1 MLGTPRDKFWP
12 LLIATIGFDFL
23 AAILWAGAFPIQAL
37 YAYLPYMLTALVLA
51 QLSAIA
57 VWLVFREQHDA
68 WSFIVPIVSL
78 WGGSLAR
85 FEMSTFVG
93 FAALDYM
100 CRTTIQTLG
109 SVIGL
114 WLLQRSKFWRWL
126 APRATVVKL
135 EFSLR
140 QIMVWM
146 TAAALCFGLVARC
159 TWKDGQLVPFVQAI
173 GLLVPPAITIVVVI
187 VAQLRVTWI
196 VRIALYVAIGALI
209 GTLLAQGRSFELFYL
224 NLEFILEA
232 LITAIWVEWGGII
245 PRVSTTSTINVANG

>member
-1 MLGTPRDKFWP
+1 MLANTRDKFWP
-12 LLIATIGFDFL
+12 LLVATIAIDFL
-23 AAILWAGAFPIQAL
+23 AAFWWARSLPAQAM

-51 QLSAIA
+51 QLSVMA
-57 VWLVFREQHDA
+57 VWLAFREQLDA
-68 WSFIVPIVSL
+68 LSFVVPIVSL
-78 WGGSLAR
+78 WSGSLAR
-85 FEMSTFVG
+85 YEMSTFRG

-109 SVIGL
+109 SVVGL

-126 APRATVVKL
+126 APRAAGAKL

-146 TAAALCFGLVARC
+146 TAAALCFCLVARC
-159 TWKDGQLVPFVQAI
+159 TWKDGQFVPFVQSI

-187 VAQLRVTWI
+187 VAQLLVMWI

-209 GTLLAQGRSFELFYL
+209 GTSLAQGRNYELLFL
-224 NLEFILEA
+224 NVEFILEA
-232 LITAIWVEWGGII
+232 LITAIWIEWGGII
-245 PRVSTTSTINVANG
+245 PQSRVAPTSTES